1 MRRILSGFY
10 YGIGDLIAV
19 LPVLQ
24 LLAQKKDIK
33 LYVAVGEPLRDLEN
47 ILEKKNITFIYFP
60 LFSIKKAS
68 ALIRFI
74 RKIQKISPEFITI
87 SPHVADKSTSWKLP
101 LLLSFLKY
109 FNATKQI
116 IGSSNERNAVLFT
129 KQIPTDKTLSLLSRE
144 AHFFELIGLLESPT
158 LFGMPQIF
166 SLPQIVTKKN
176 EIIIHPGASK
186 SLKKWPLRYYSVLC
200 EQLVKEYSD
209 LHIRFLGLDSELK
222 ALQNIIVHK
231 NISFESKSLEVAV
244 KSLLHVKTAVVLDS
258 AFAHIC
264 TALKIPTIALY
275 GPTDPKLYAPQNT
288 FINARYHN
296 ELDCQYCDALRCNQ
310 TDNVCMELI
319 TPQEVLEN
327 IRKYL

>member
-10 YGIGDLIAV
+10 YGIGDLIAIF
-19 LPVLQ
+19 PVLQ
-24 LLAQKKDIK
+24 MLAQRQDIE
-33 LYVAVGEPLRDLEN
+33 LYVAVGEPLRDLEH
-47 ILEKKNITFIYFP
+47 ILEKKNMTFIYFP
-60 LFSIKKAS
+60 LFSIKRIS

-74 RKIQKISPEFITI
+74 REIQEVSPEFITI

-101 LLLSFLKY
+101 LLLAFLKY

-129 KQIPTDKTLSLLSRE
+129 KQIPTDKSLPLLSRE
-144 AHFFELIGLLESPT
+144 AHFFQLSGLLENPT
-158 LFGMPQIF
+158 LFNMPQIF

-186 SLKKWPLRYYSVLC
+186 SLKKWPSHHYSTLC
-200 EQLVKEYSD
+200 KQLVKEYSD
-209 LHIRFLGLDSELK
+209 LHIRFLGLESELK
-222 ALQNIIVHK
+222 DLQKTIVHK
-231 NISFESKSLEVAV
+231 NISFDSISLESAV
-244 KSLLHVKTAVVLDS
+244 KSLLHVKAAVVLDS
-258 AFAHIC
+258 AFSHIC

-288 FINARYHN
+288 FLNTLYHN
-296 ELDCQYCDALRCNQ
+296 ELDCQYCDALHCQQ
-310 TDNVCMELI
+310 THNICMELI
-319 TPQEVLEN
+319 TPQEVLES